1 MWSLPYCPSYSI
13 TFWQPRRVK
22 NVDTHDVSRFD
33 TLCHDVS
40 YGHHVVSRVRHVC
53 SRPKASTFQNV
64 AERGG
69 LERDTMT
76 RALGCVWLRA
86 REVSIL
92 SISMICKT

>member
-1 MWSLPYCPSYSI
+1 M
-13 TFWQPRRVK
+13 
-22 NVDTHDVSRFD
+22 SRFE
-33 TLCHDVS
+33 TLCDDVH

-92 SISMICKT
+92 PISMICKT